1 MKLRI
6 ADCGLRNWKKRDSAF
21 RIPHS
26 AFGITLVE
34 LLVVMGVIGIVV
46 GMSVPALVEYG
57 QRTRLK
63 TATRQVLGYLSL
75 ARSRAISARAERQV
89 AVDGEH
95 GELRM
100 LDPVSGDAAADPL
113 RLPSNLSVELTAGGE
128 PSSDGSLTF
137 RPSGAL
143 VGRSVTVV
151 LGDGRRERAGRST
164 AATGAVVLQ

>member
-57 QRTRLK
+57 QRARLK

-100 LDPVSGDAAADPL
+100 LDPVSGEAAADPL

-151 LGDGRRERAGRST
+151 LGDGRRERAILVT